1 MKTHK
6 ISSFL
11 AGMITMA
18 LLIGLCGT
26 AFAAARTEQQT
37 LHFNNIK
44 IKLNGET
51 VTPKNEG
58 GGVVEPFIING
69 TTYLPVRAVAN
80 AMGVDKVEWDAKN
93 NTVVLSD
100 FLPRNLTVAVCA
112 KNLGDCAQK
121 GQLIISNLDFS
132 CMALFS
138 GANTS
143 EVLALA
149 QTLAQDV
156 SKLEQ
161 DINDVAQYI
170 DRLKNTDNEF
180 LKDCYSYSFTAQD
193 NNIENQLQ
201 AVDLLR
207 AALNDF
213 RQLCTLPSG
222 SSQLN
227 VVYNSLMQSKKEA
240 LEIFEWEENSVEI
253 EFNVMMED
261 YADVN

>member
-100 FLPRNLTVAVCA
+100 FLPCNLTV
-112 KNLGDCAQK
+112 QK
-121 GQLIISNLDFS
+121 I
-132 CMALFS
+132 
-138 GANTS
+138 
-143 EVLALA
+143 
-149 QTLAQDV
+149 
-156 SKLEQ
+156 LET
-161 DINDVAQYI
+161 VP
-170 DRLKNTDNEF
+170 K
-180 LKDCYSYSFTAQD
+180 K
-193 NNIENQLQ
+193 
-201 AVDLLR
+201 
-207 AALNDF
+207 
-213 RQLCTLPSG
+213 G
-222 SSQLN
+222 S
-227 VVYNSLMQSKKEA
+227 
-240 LEIFEWEENSVEI
+240 
-253 EFNVMMED
+253 
-261 YADVN
+261 